1 MSEADWEQLVL
12 DELADLEWQ
21 PKHGK
26 ELAPGSKERES
37 WADIVLHGTLSQKL
51 RDLNPGVPEEYLQQ
65 AKAEVLAPQSQDAL
79 AENKRLHDI
88 LIRGYA
94 GITYVDDEGRDACQ
108 ESSNVVRRQPVTGKQ
123 LVHVNPPEFVSP
135 TP

>member
-1 MSEADWEQLVL
+1 MTEADWEQLVL
-12 DELADLEWQ
+12 DQLGELEWQ

-88 LIRGYA
+88 LVRGYT
-94 GITYVDDEGRDACQ
+94 GITYVDDEGREQ
-108 ESSNVVRRQPVTGKQ
+108 
-123 LVHVNPPEFVSP
+123 SP
-135 TP
+135 TIHFMAHGDVSTVSYTHLRAHET